1 MPTTH
6 SNTETVQALIDLMA
20 ALRAPEGGCP
30 WDRKQTHET
39 LKTFV
44 LEEAYE
50 VAHAIEQN
58 DMVDLREE
66 LGDLL
71 FQVVFQSRL
80 TEEAGLFDFYDVVRT
95 VTEKMRRRHPHV
107 FGEQKL
113 ETAEEVLG
121 AWEEQKKTNEGK
133 GMFDGLPAILPA
145 LLKAFRVQEKA
156 GRVGFDWPDV
166 SGPMAKLREELAEF
180 EEAVASGDA
189 KHVEE
194 EIGDLFFSVVNVAR
208 MRGINPEFAL
218 NGTTD
223 KFIRRFKAMEKLA
236 ADRNLRLTGMALTEM
251 DKLWDEVKASE

>member
-1 MPTTH
+1 MTTH

-20 ALRAPEGGCP
+20 ALRAPQGGCP
-30 WDRKQTHET
+30 WDRKQTHES

-58 DMVDLREE
+58 DMADLKEE

-107 FGEQKL
+107 FGEDKL

-121 AWEEQKKTNEGK
+121 AWEEQKKKAEGK

-166 SGPMAKLREELAEF
+166 SGPMAKIREELAEL
-180 EEAVASGDA
+180 EQAVASGDA
-189 KHVEE
+189 RHVEE
-194 EIGDLFFSVVNVAR
+194 EVGDLLFSVVNVAR
-208 MRGINPEFAL
+208 LKGLNPEFAL
-218 NGTTD
+218 NRTTD
-223 KFIRRFKAMEKLA
+223 KFIRRFKAMEALA
-236 ADRNLRLTGMALTEM
+236 AERNLRLADLPLSEQ
-251 DKLWDEVKASE
+251 DQLWDEVKASE